1 MKKSVNY
8 KYHNNIENKNI
19 EKLCSKVILLIDKIY
34 SLPDTINIEFR
45 DLGDSTYGMTMLDPR
60 YHNTIRLNC
69 KLSYNEV
76 VIPLCHELLHIHQM
90 HTGSLRVG
98 KKGVIIYNNVNYK
111 VDYNSLDYNSYT
123 ELPWEQEVIDWQ
135 RKLLIFIEKNVTKNA

>member
-1 MKKSVNY
+1 MKKHVNFVY
-8 KYHNNIENKNI
+8 QNKVENKNI
-19 EKLCSKVILLIDKIY
+19 EKLCNKVILLIDKLY

-45 DLGDSTYGMTMLDPR
+45 DLGDNIYGMTMLDPR
-60 YHNTIRLNC
+60 YHNTIRINY

-90 HTGSLRVG
+90 HTGSLRIG
-98 KKGVIIYNNVNYK
+98 KKGVIIYKNVNYR